1 MITGLMILT
10 GLFIRQRGTAQQKTH
25 GLMRTDVVEKDDHYE
40 LNVDLPGYKKEDIEL
55 SLDQGY
61 LKISAKKDQN
71 TEEKNKEGKVIRRE
85 RYSGSMARSFYV
97 GDDITEEDVQAK
109 FENGVLTVSVPKKDV
124 QKAVKQ
130 MAAAYLCI
138 RKRGGSSVIPQDY
151 NPE

>member
-1 MITGLMILT
+1 MMYLPS
-10 GLFIRQRGTAQQKTH
+10 LFGEDLFDNWFDDFDRAFYPAKSTAQQKTH

-85 RYSGSMARSFYV
+85 RYSGSMSRSYFV
-97 GDDITEEDVQAK
+97 GEDLKQEDIKAK
-109 FENGVLTVSVPKKDV
+109 FEDGVLTISIPKK
-124 QKAVKQ
+124 Q
-130 MAAAYLCI
+130 
-138 RKRGGSSVIPQDY
+138 
-151 NPE
+151 PEEKVEENRFINIE

>member
-1 MITGLMILT
+1 MMYLPS
-10 GLFIRQRGTAQQKTH
+10 LFGEDLFDNWFDDFDRAFYQAKSTAQQKTH

-124 QKAVKQ
+124 QKAV
-130 MAAAYLCI
+130 
-138 RKRGGSSVIPQDY
+138 
-151 NPE
+151 PEKKTIAIEG